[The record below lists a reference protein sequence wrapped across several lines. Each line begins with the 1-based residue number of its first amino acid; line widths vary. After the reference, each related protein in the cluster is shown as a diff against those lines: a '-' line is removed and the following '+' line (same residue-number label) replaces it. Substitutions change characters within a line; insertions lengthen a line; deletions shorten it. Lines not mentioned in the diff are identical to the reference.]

1 MDGCRAAE
9 AVQEILSPGRMSI
22 LSKGTWSKL
31 KNVKIVSSADVRVL
45 FEETAKELPSLE
57 SLEGVTLQQRNTT
70 LSSPELLT
78 LDNLNEALVPW
89 KESPAVWEFRHL

>member
-9 AVQEILSPGRMSI
+9 AMREILSPGRVSTI
-22 LSKGTWSKL
+22 SKGAWSKL

-57 SLEGVTLQQRNTT
+57 SLEGVPLQQMSST

-78 LDNLNEALVPW
+78 LENLNEAPVPW
-89 KESPAVWEFRHL
+89 KESPAAWEFRHL